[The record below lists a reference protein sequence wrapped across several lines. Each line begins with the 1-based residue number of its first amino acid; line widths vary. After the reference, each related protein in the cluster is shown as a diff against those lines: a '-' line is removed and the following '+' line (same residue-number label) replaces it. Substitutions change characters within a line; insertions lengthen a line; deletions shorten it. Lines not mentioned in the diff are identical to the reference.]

1 MKRQKMKEKT
11 KFKHIKILIT
21 MVAQKVYSAEHKTRM
36 DTMASTWL
44 IAVQNEK
51 NSENGKIITWHKPLN
66 DLTEW
71 TKIWLSETNAM
82 NKKIRKEHGKTR
94 DIVRKL
100 NST

>member
-1 MKRQKMKEKT
+1 MRMMKRQKMKEKT

-51 NSENGKIITWHKPLN
+51 ILRMEK
-66 DLTEW
+66 
-71 TKIWLSETNAM
+71 
-82 NKKIRKEHGKTR
+82 
-94 DIVRKL
+94 
-100 NST
+100 